1 MPPLPSTHAL
11 FVIALTGVTLYLFS
25 RDRIPLQT
33 TGLGVILILIL
44 SFELFPYGDIRPAHF
59 LANFGN
65 EALITVCA
73 LMIAGR
79 GLETTGALQPLATVM
94 ASRWKSNPQS
104 ALFLTLVV
112 GAVASAFLNNT
123 PIVVMSLPVLVAS
136 AMRARRSPS
145 GILLPMG
152 LATLIGGMA
161 TTIGTSTNLLVV
173 GIAEEM
179 GAGHLGMFDFSLPVI
194 IAGSAGLLFLWL
206 LAPRL
211 LPERKP
217 AMSDTSP
224 RLFYTILH
232 VNEDS
237 FANGKTL
244 SEVLERTDNRMKVER
259 IQRSESLTVV
269 RLPSVTLQAGDR
281 LYVRDSP
288 ERLKEYEKAL
298 GATLYNTG
306 DESNP
311 ISEATPLDGGGQ
323 QLAEVVVSRGSPL
336 THRTLDAVHFA
347 SRFHLWPLAL
357 HRPRSSQ
364 ELSGDLGTVRMRV
377 GDVILVQGS
386 QEAIQ
391 ELRTSGS
398 MLVLDATL
406 DLPYTQRAPLAL
418 GIMIT
423 VVALAATGLLPIS
436 VAALLGVAAMVLSGC
451 MQWRDVADALNLPL
465 IMIIVASLCLGLAM
479 LDTGGAQYIAQ
490 LFVAATHTLPTAMI
504 LSGLILL
511 ITLLTNLVSNNAAAA
526 IGTPVAVSI
535 ANQLGAPMEPFVL
548 AVIFGANMS
557 FATPIGYQT
566 NLLIMSAGGYRFSD
580 FLRVGLPLTLIMWLA
595 FSALLPLLYELG

>member
-1 MPPLPSTHAL
+1 MVSGPDRTREFDLPPLPSTHAL

-179 GAGHLGMFDFSLPVI
+179 GAGHLGMFDFSLPVV

-259 IQRSESLTVV
+259 ID
-269 RLPSVTLQAGDR
+269 A
-281 LYVRDSP
+281 
-288 ERLKEYEKAL
+288 A
-298 GATLYNTG
+298 
-306 DESNP
+306 NP
-311 ISEATPLDGGGQ
+311 
-323 QLAEVVVSRGSPL
+323 
-336 THRTLDAVHFA
+336 
-347 SRFHLWPLAL
+347 
-357 HRPRSSQ
+357 
-364 ELSGDLGTVRMRV
+364 
-377 GDVILVQGS
+377 
-386 QEAIQ
+386 
-391 ELRTSGS
+391 
-398 MLVLDATL
+398 
-406 DLPYTQRAPLAL
+406 
-418 GIMIT
+418 
-423 VVALAATGLLPIS
+423 
-436 VAALLGVAAMVLSGC
+436 
-451 MQWRDVADALNLPL
+451 
-465 IMIIVASLCLGLAM
+465 
-479 LDTGGAQYIAQ
+479 
-490 LFVAATHTLPTAMI
+490 
-504 LSGLILL
+504 
-511 ITLLTNLVSNNAAAA
+511 
-526 IGTPVAVSI
+526 
-535 ANQLGAPMEPFVL
+535 
-548 AVIFGANMS
+548 
-557 FATPIGYQT
+557 
-566 NLLIMSAGGYRFSD
+566 
-580 FLRVGLPLTLIMWLA
+580 
-595 FSALLPLLYELG
+595 